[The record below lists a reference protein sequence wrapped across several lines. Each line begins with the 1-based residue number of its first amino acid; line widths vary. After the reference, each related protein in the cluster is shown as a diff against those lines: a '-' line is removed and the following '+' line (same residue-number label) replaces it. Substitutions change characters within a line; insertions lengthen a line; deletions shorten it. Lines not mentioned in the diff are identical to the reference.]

1 MYKNQKRVVAS
12 FALVAGIASS
22 VSAVNAFANKM
33 VKAMA
38 YRHHKEDDKPSILET
53 KYASKNMFH
62 KFHHY
67 PTRVNEFS
75 KNVP

>member
-38 YRHHKEDDKPSILET
+38 YRQHKEDDKPSILET
-53 KYASKNMFH
+53 
-62 KFHHY
+62 
-67 PTRVNEFS
+67 
-75 KNVP
+75 

>member
-53 KYASKNMFH
+53 ATSAASAACA
-62 KFHHY
+62 
-67 PTRVNEFS
+67 TATGEAS
-75 KNVP
+75 SST